1 MDKVSGKL
9 TVFFEE
15 PLWVECLNMYQMKSY
30 LYVGLRL
37 GAEPK
42 DYEVYDFV
50 LKITIDYNLVWL
62 WQLM

>member
-1 MDKVSGKL
+1 MDKVLGKL

-50 LKITIDYNLVWL
+50 LKITIDYDLVRL

>member
-1 MDKVSGKL
+1 MYKVLGKL
-9 TVFFEE
+9 TVFFKE
-15 PLWVECLNMYQMKSY
+15 PLWVECLNVYQMKSY
-30 LYVGLRL
+30 LYVRLRL

>member
-1 MDKVSGKL
+1 MDKVLGKL

-15 PLWVECLNMYQMKSY
+15 PLWVECLNMYQMESY
-30 LYVGLRL
+30 LYVRLRL

-62 WQLM
+62 WKLM